1 MNILEQEDY
10 IKGAP
15 DEMLVGLA
23 QMPTGQFP
31 EFLIVSE
38 IQRRQKMRQSYAAS
52 QETPQSTVTDQ
63 VVSQAVAEM
72 PPQPMAPP
80 MEMAPPPYETRVVQ
94 RGGRRIRKPVRREE
108 QIVGEGIASLNANPD
123 ELMNAAMGVP
133 MEEPVRMNR
142 GGKTVQELQALV
154 ASGQISEMDKARLEE
169 LLRAA
174 GEMEAMR
181 NYPRLSYASNVSS
194 NSPPDNVMQLTS
206 LVEDLEKKQ
215 KMPEYFT
222 NTAVEKDA
230 RKITDAQKIDPEIQ
244 KAVLA
249 PNVPSDRLKQSF
261 YNPDQ
266 ANTNPLMRTMSG
278 VGMEPI
284 NPLMTYNQPVGPIDV
299 PPARLGQ
306 VEGFLQEI
314 ERNRERGKD
323 KSADIFNLGITE
335 DADKSKEETLTTGTK
350 SKDQELAD
358 EINNKGDQNIYSLED
373 RQSQFGIVGPPAPQG
388 KTSSGS
394 FAESDSFYKPKIEQA
409 LKDIKRSRQEL
420 DDFNIESDDIE
431 AGLEE
436 EITYKNMGVDLSDV
450 IGKYKSRLEKEIE
463 TGRKDAVN
471 FAIAQLGASYA
482 KTGNIGEAVG
492 ESAKVAMALKDTS
505 KKRSDALFGLATEA
519 EIKQKVNESAIGL
532 REAEANQARK
542 VALAGVRGKQLDRLY
557 NATKDKLI
565 SDTGLFTAI
574 AKAKYQDAYNV
585 QALTVSENRL
595 MTAVF
600 SEAGELFDDLL
611 ERGAFDPTDGSR
623 ELTADEAITKF
634 GEILGTLTPESIR
647 DKIDFDKFN
656 KTKP

>member
-1 MNILEQEDY
+1 
-10 IKGAP
+10 
-15 DEMLVGLA
+15 
-23 QMPTGQFP
+23 
-31 EFLIVSE
+31 
-38 IQRRQKMRQSYAAS
+38 
-52 QETPQSTVTDQ
+52 
-63 VVSQAVAEM
+63 
-72 PPQPMAPP
+72 
-80 MEMAPPPYETRVVQ
+80 
-94 RGGRRIRKPVRREE
+94 
-108 QIVGEGIASLNANPD
+108 
-123 ELMNAAMGVP
+123 
-133 MEEPVRMNR
+133 
-142 GGKTVQELQALV
+142 
-154 ASGQISEMDKARLEE
+154 
-169 LLRAA
+169 
-174 GEMEAMR
+174 
-181 NYPRLSYASNVSS
+181 
-194 NSPPDNVMQLTS
+194 
-206 LVEDLEKKQ
+206 
-215 KMPEYFT
+215 
-222 NTAVEKDA
+222 
-230 RKITDAQKIDPEIQ
+230 
-244 KAVLA
+244 
-249 PNVPSDRLKQSF
+249 
-261 YNPDQ
+261 
-266 ANTNPLMRTMSG
+266 MRTTSG

-323 KSADIFNLGITE
+323 KSADIFNLGLTQ
-335 DADKSKEETLTTGTK
+335 DKDKSGKNTFLELTGAKTTGTK

-373 RQSQFGIVGPPAPQG
+373 RQSQFGIVGPPAPQE
-388 KTSSGS
+388 KTSSGL
-394 FAESDSFYKPKIEQA
+394 FAESDSFYKPKIAEA
-409 LKDIKRSRQEL
+409 LQDIKRSRQEL
-420 DDFNIESDDIE
+420 ADFNIESDDIE

-436 EITYKNMGVDLSDV
+436 EITYQNMGVDLSDV

-471 FAIAQLGASYA
+471 FAIAQLGASYS

-505 KKRSDALFGLATEA
+505 RKRSDALFGLATEA

-600 SEAGELFDDLL
+600 SEAGELFEDLL
-611 ERGAFDPTDGSR
+611 ERGALDPEDGSR
-623 ELTADEAITKF
+623 ELTADEAINKF

-647 DKIDFDKFN
+647 DKFDFDKFN